1 MAFPTSGYNV
11 QAAKYF
17 ISSTAGAQLSIEGL
31 IRTGENEAQMEEL
44 LTYLDSA
51 LASFKSA
58 YNGGTAYGVNVYKSF
73 QGETTPAAL

>member
-11 QAAKYF
+11 QAVKYSINSTSGAK
-17 ISSTAGAQLSIEGL
+17 LSIQGAVL
-31 IRTGENEAQMEEL
+31 TGENDTEMEEL
-44 LTYLDSA
+44 VTYLDSA

-58 YNGGTAYGVNVYKSF
+58 YNSGTSYTVGVNKSF